1 MIMKEY
7 KTVLQ
12 NSVQKLGGWVN
23 SLYSRY
29 APSLGALLMPG
40 YTTPENRD
48 PYYNR
53 KTRRHGNPDYGKFII
68 PAGTGYPEL
77 EPVGSRI

>member
-1 MIMKEY
+1 MKEY

-12 NSVQKLGGWVN
+12 NSVQKLGGRVN

-29 APSLGALLMPG
+29 APSLGELLMSG
-40 YTTPENRD
+40 YTAPKNRD

-53 KTRRHGNPDYGKFII
+53 KTRRHGNSDYGKFTI

-77 EPVGSRI
+77 KPVGSYI